1 MKKALIIFLTI
12 SITFGQVDYG
22 TQIQT
27 IFNNNCTGCHGNS
40 GGLNLTS
47 YDGLM
52 AGGNNGDVIIPENHA
67 SSILWQ
73 EIESGDMPQ
82 YGSNLSSDE
91 INLIATWIDE
101 GALETPLVDVTGLFF
116 SEYGEGSGNN
126 KYLEIY
132 NGTGSEIDLTG
143 FAFPNTSNGVTNPGE
158 YEYWNCL
165 LYTSP
170 SPRDATLTRMP
181 SSA

>member
-116 SEYGEGSGNN
+116 SEYAEGSASRSFSIFT
-126 KYLEIY
+126 KK
-132 NGTGSEIDLTG
+132 
-143 FAFPNTSNGVTNPGE
+143 
-158 YEYWNCL
+158 
-165 LYTSP
+165 
-170 SPRDATLTRMP
+170 
-181 SSA
+181 